1 MKIGEMP
8 YNNEKKLTDS
18 FDFGFTEKLIIERNK
33 SVDSAVIMEI
43 QKIAVEGGIE
53 TKFILNER
61 NILNA
66 LKNQIPQKALEVEY
80 PWAMCPNCSGS
91 VSLENVQEYL
101 HNQETSYCEHCGQA
115 LDWSE

>member
-1 MKIGEMP
+1 MKIGEMKF
-8 YNNEKKLTDS
+8 NNEKKYPDS
-18 FDFGFTEKLIIERNK
+18 LDFSITEKLIIERNK
-33 SVDSAVIMEI
+33 SVDSAVMVEI

-66 LKNQIPQKALEVEY
+66 LKKQIPQKPFSY
-80 PWAMCPNCSGS
+80 KCPKCGS
-91 VSLENVQEYL
+91 DDISCMDLMDFGEIKRK
-101 HNQETSYCEHCGQA
+101 YCPDCGQA